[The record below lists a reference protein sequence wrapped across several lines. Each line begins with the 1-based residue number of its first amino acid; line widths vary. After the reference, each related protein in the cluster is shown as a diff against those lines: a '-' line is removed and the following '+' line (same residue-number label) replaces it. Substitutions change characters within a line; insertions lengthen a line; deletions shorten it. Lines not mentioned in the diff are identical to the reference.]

1 MIIPKRDHDKQAQFD
16 RVPCPGFTSLR
27 RPELR
32 KILATSKV
40 YPRICAAQLFR
51 AAKLIDASD
60 AGPISA

>member
-16 RVPCPGFTSLR
+16 RVTFFMSRAGHRRVGFNS
-27 RPELR
+27 
-32 KILATSKV
+32 
-40 YPRICAAQLFR
+40 RICAAQLFR